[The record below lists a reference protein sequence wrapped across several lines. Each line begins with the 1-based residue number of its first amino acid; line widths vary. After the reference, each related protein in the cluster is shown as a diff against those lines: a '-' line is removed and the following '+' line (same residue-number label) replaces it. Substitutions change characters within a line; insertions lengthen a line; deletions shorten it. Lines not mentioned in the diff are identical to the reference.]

1 MTGGVGSRT
10 TAPVQTVRTRLTT
23 RLAAGLEALRAA
35 EQEQLPLWLPV
46 LMGAGIALWF
56 ALPWA
61 PWRLAAAM
69 VLAALAG
76 GALLMGARLAG
87 VAALVLLAG
96 MGAVELRVA
105 GNGHAVLAER
115 QFTVLVGRVTSV
127 EPRAFGAQRLVL
139 APDAGPD
146 GVRAVRLTVPAGA
159 PVLAAGTRIRV
170 RAIVSPPAGAAVPGG
185 YDLARRDWFAG
196 IGASAVPLGPI
207 MVLALPQGGGLLADA
222 RLWLERARTTLARR
236 IMARLP
242 GETGA
247 LAAAFVTGQQGAIPP
262 VTAQAMRDAGLAHLL
277 SISGLHIAVVVGGT
291 ALLARLVLAA
301 WPWLALRVPVP
312 TVALG
317 LGALAGLA
325 YCLLAGAQVPTVRAV
340 VAATIVVIGLML
352 GRQALSLRLLGAGA
366 MAIMAVRPEAL
377 LGASFQMSFAAV
389 AAIIALGNSRLGR
402 WISTRG
408 EDELLLRRLVRAVV
422 GLIATGLVA
431 ELALAG
437 IGLHHFGQAGLYG
450 VIANLLAI
458 PLTSFLVMP
467 ALGLALLGETL
478 GTGIMWPLA
487 GWAMGLLVAIADTT
501 AAMPGATLRV
511 MALPAPAYALGAAGG
526 VWLVLWATWLR
537 WAGLVPLAGAALW
550 AHAAVPPDLLI
561 SADGRQ
567 LAVLTDDGT
576 LAYARQRVG
585 AYLHDNWTE
594 ATGARGDARW
604 LGDVPAARC
613 SPDLCIADLARG
625 GRRWRV
631 MATTS
636 RMLLPRADFA
646 RACAGVD
653 IIVSDR
659 RLPAWCAP
667 RWLKLDAASL
677 ATTGAVAI
685 HLASRRIVTAA
696 DAAGDRAWQTRRGQA
711 PRRQQGH
718 DKRRASP

>member
-1 MTGGVGSRT
+1 LGSRT

-23 RLAAGLEALRAA
+23 RLAAGLDALRAA

-46 LMGAGIALWF
+46 LMGAGITLWF

-139 APDAGPD
+139 APDAG
-146 GVRAVRLTVPAGA
+146 
-159 PVLAAGTRIRV
+159 
-170 RAIVSPPAGAAVPGG
+170 
-185 YDLARRDWFAG
+185 
-196 IGASAVPLGPI
+196 IGASAVPLGRV
-207 MVLALPQGGGLLADA
+207 MVLALPQEGGVLADA

-408 EDELLLRRLVRAVV
+408 EDEPLLRRLVRAVV

-487 GWAMGLLVAIADTT
+487 GGAMGLLVAIADTT